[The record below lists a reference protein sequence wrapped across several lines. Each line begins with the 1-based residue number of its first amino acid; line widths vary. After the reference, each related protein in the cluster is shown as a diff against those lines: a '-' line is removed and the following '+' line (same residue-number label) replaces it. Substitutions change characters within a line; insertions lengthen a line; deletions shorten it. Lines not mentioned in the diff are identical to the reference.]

1 MAFVGTCLSWV
12 LISYFGRRTIYLSGI
27 SGLTSVL
34 LLIGI
39 ISVST
44 HNEAGL
50 WAQASL
56 CLIWQLFYSLSVGPI
71 CYAIISETSAVR
83 LRAKTVVLARNTY
96 NIVTVVAAVL
106 EPYMM
111 NPTEWNWKGKT
122 AFFWAG
128 SAALVVVWTFFRLP
142 ELKVSLPQHS
152 DPLKDLMTNCFMSEP
167 NIRRA

>member
-1 MAFVGTCLSWV
+1 M
-12 LISYFGRRTIYLSGI
+12 
-27 SGLTSVL
+27 
-34 LLIGI
+34 
-39 ISVST
+39 
-44 HNEAGL
+44 
-50 WAQASL
+50 
-56 CLIWQLFYSLSVGPI
+56 GPI

-128 SAALVVVWTFFRLP
+128 TAALVVVWTFFRLP
-142 ELKVSLPQHS
+142 ELKVGLLQYS
-152 DPLKDLMTNCFMSEP
+152 DLLKSV
-167 NIRRA
+167 